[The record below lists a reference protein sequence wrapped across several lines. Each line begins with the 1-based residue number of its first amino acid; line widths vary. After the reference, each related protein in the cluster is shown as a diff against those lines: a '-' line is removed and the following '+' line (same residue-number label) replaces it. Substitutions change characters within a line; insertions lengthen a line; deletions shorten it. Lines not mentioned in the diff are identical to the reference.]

1 MPSALSPIDAP
12 TADVPVLAY
21 ALRGGLTDDDID
33 ALHADLN
40 RHERARLLIRVDQFE
55 MPHASAFAHQ
65 LAGISRFFGPIERY
79 AVVGGPG
86 WLRGY
91 AAVAGALAP
100 FPVRHFEDEDEAR
113 AWIASPATADEVEDR
128 AEAAEK
134 AGADGILLLPH
145 YLIDAPQ
152 AGLFAHVKAVCDAV
166 SIGVMVYNRDNA
178 ILQAETLARLC
189 EACPNLVGFKDGS
202 GDIGLVRQIT
212 ATMGDRLT
220 YLGGMP
226 TAELFADAYLG
237 AGFTTYS
244 SAVFNFVPALA
255 IDFYDNLRAGN
266 RARTEAILKGFF
278 YPFMALRGRQKGYA
292 VSAIKAGVRLVG
304 FEAGPVR
311 APLTDLTEE
320 EEAILKDLIETAKR
334 L

>member
-40 RHERARLLIRVDQFE
+40 RHERARLLIRVDHFE

-134 AGADGILLLPH
+134 AAPAITRLDADRPDLVALAVDGHVTADDYRRVVDPAVEEALRDHDEIDLLLRVDH
-145 YLIDAPQ
+145 L
-152 AGLFAHVKAVCDAV
+152 AGA
-166 SIGVMVYNRDNA
+166 S
-178 ILQAETLARLC
+178 
-189 EACPNLVGFKDGS
+189 
-202 GDIGLVRQIT
+202 
-212 ATMGDRLT
+212 
-220 YLGGMP
+220 
-226 TAELFADAYLG
+226 LG
-237 AGFTTYS
+237 AVKED
-244 SAVFNFVPALA
+244 AALA
-255 IDFYDNLRAGN
+255 KHLGRFRRTAVVGGPDWLAALVDGLGALTPVEVETFE
-266 RARTEAILKGFF
+266 TEAEARAWLD
-278 YPFMALRGRQKGYA
+278 A
-292 VSAIKAGVRLVG
+292 SA
-304 FEAGPVR
+304 
-311 APLTDLTEE
+311 
-320 EEAILKDLIETAKR
+320 
-334 L
+334 